1 MSSSWGGRFLVPG
14 VGGVYLLGAAGGRTD
29 VSELQGLVEGE
40 REAVSGHG
48 GDVARLRLPGVEPGG
63 GDDHLVPRLTH
74 KHTKIR
80 LKPTN
85 NQVRPTDKRSDQHT
99 NKEIKGKPTDSILLT
114 ANYSIIKPL
123 TSKHFHKISYRN
135 N

>member
-1 MSSSWGGRFLVPG
+1 MSSSWGERCLVPG

-74 KHTKIR
+74 NNTKHE
-80 LKPTN
+80 
-85 NQVRPTDKRSDQHT
+85 HT
-99 NKEIKGKPTDSILLT
+99 NTRTNGQTNRQT
-114 ANYSIIKPL
+114 
-123 TSKHFHKISYRN
+123 
-135 N
+135 